1 MKSELTWQ
9 DVAIRVVIIAC
20 GAVAAAL
27 LVLKGSPEALPGLAI
42 GGSIGALLI
51 RNAEMRN

>member
-9 DVAIRVVIIAC
+9 DVATRVVIIAC

-27 LVLKGSPEALPGLAI
+27 LMLKGTPEALPGLAI
-42 GGSIGALLI
+42 GGSLGALLI
-51 RNAEMRN
+51 RNSEMRN